1 VDINYSFFY
10 DETNNP
16 KKFKITNEG
25 FNVNE
30 NDFFILGGIVHRSE
44 NHISNEKV
52 EQLFAQL
59 ITQKNMKE
67 IKFKQAS
74 NGAKDFYSTMKA
86 KKIGLVLK
94 WIEDNKIWI
103 HYSYRDNLYYGLVDL
118 IDTLGEVYL
127 LPREMLTQLK
137 TILYKYIKIDQENFI
152 SILRYYNY
160 PNITDVNGFV
170 ESILNWLS
178 DKEFEDWQED
188 FLMEYFRQSLKSARN
203 DGLQLLENN
212 KNLEL
217 ISSFEDIYLTRII
230 IFKNSYHYFDEEA
243 TIEEKINS
251 VSMLINDI
259 PLNNYKFLHSHEN
272 KFTQL
277 SDIVA
282 GILRTWLRY
291 LNNSSIE
298 KIKEDF
304 EACGEL
310 ESGNTVRFVGI
321 LENSLQENK
330 AFQHWSGDLHTAD
343 KISCFFDLVS
353 FKRKGI

>member
-1 VDINYSFFY
+1 MMTILDVSLQRERAIQMNDLKNVDINYSFFY

-137 TILYKYIKIDQENFI
+137 TILYKYIKIDQEKD
-152 SILRYYNY
+152 R
-160 PNITDVNGFV
+160 
-170 ESILNWLS
+170 
-178 DKEFEDWQED
+178 
-188 FLMEYFRQSLKSARN
+188 KS
-203 DGLQLLENN
+203 
-212 KNLEL
+212 
-217 ISSFEDIYLTRII
+217 
-230 IFKNSYHYFDEEA
+230 
-243 TIEEKINS
+243 
-251 VSMLINDI
+251 V
-259 PLNNYKFLHSHEN
+259 
-272 KFTQL
+272 
-277 SDIVA
+277 V
-282 GILRTWLRY
+282 
-291 LNNSSIE
+291 
-298 KIKEDF
+298 
-304 EACGEL
+304 
-310 ESGNTVRFVGI
+310 
-321 LENSLQENK
+321 
-330 AFQHWSGDLHTAD
+330 
-343 KISCFFDLVS
+343 
-353 FKRKGI
+353 